1 MVVAGA
7 LPCAGVTTVAS
18 EVVPVAGG
26 ASVVGTSGTPGAP
39 GASGASARA
48 EALVAGAVA
57 VVVVVGAGPAA
68 VAEVAPRMLP
78 QRRSTVVVAAAD
90 SVSLRTVT
98 WRVPSCQRCGGGA
111 DLWSAGSP
119 VAPAAGK
126 LAGGGGRLLVLCDV
140 SQVAII
146 KVSCPRR

>member
-1 MVVAGA
+1 MAGA
-7 LPCAGVTTVAS
+7 LPCAGLTTVAS

-26 ASVVGTSGTPGAP
+26 ASVVGTSGVPGAP
-39 GASGASARA
+39 GVPGVPGVPGASARA
-48 EALVAGAVA
+48 VT
-57 VVVVVGAGPAA
+57 VVVGAVVAGPAA

-78 QRRSTVVVAAAD
+78 QRRSTVVVAAAG

-111 DLWSAGSP
+111 DLWSVRSP

-126 LAGGGGRLLVLCDV
+126 LAGRGGRLLVLCDV

-146 KVSCPRR
+146 KMSCPRC

>member
-1 MVVAGA
+1 MAGA
-7 LPCAGVTTVAS
+7 LPCAGLTTVAS
-18 EVVPVAGG
+18 EAVPVAGG
-26 ASVVGTSGTPGAP
+26 ASVVGTSGVPGAP
-39 GASGASARA
+39 GVAGASARA
-48 EALVAGAVA
+48 VT
-57 VVVVVGAGPAA
+57 VVVGAVVAGPAA

-111 DLWSAGSP
+111 DLWSVGSP

-146 KVSCPRR
+146 KMSCPRR